1 MLHAST
7 LDFLR
12 LLDQNN
18 NKLWFDENRK
28 LYEAAKQDFE
38 QLVGEILQ
46 HNVSLIP
53 ELEGRKPKDCVF
65 RIYKDVRFSKDKTPY
80 KNNFGAAFGKT
91 DKKVNSAGFYLHLQP
106 NNQSFV
112 GGGIWMPDATLLKQI
127 RQEIDYNFEEF
138 STLLH
143 KDDFKK
149 TFGGLDKSEQLKKCP
164 KGYSEDNPAIEY
176 LKLKSFTTAAGISD
190 KDMLNADLVER
201 ISDYFKT
208 MKDFIDFLN
217 RSIS

>member
-38 QLVGEILQ
+38 QLVWEILQ

-201 ISDYFKT
+201 ISNYFKT

>member
-38 QLVGEILQ
+38 QLVGEILR